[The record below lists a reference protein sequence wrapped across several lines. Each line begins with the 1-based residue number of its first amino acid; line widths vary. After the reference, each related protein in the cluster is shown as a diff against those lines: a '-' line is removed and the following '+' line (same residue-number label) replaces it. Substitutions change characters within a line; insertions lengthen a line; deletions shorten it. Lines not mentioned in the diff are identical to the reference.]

1 MTQMKPI
8 ARKLSTLCA
17 ALLASQLLVGYSHA
31 GQLSAAQ
38 SQQVQSRNAQ
48 VNDILQ
54 ALSAQLNKAN
64 KSKAYANLLAM
75 RLHRLSGNQL
85 AVATNYA
92 DLAALEGYV
101 NASLNGS
108 ATQTKAAGDGLV
120 FLPLTPCRLAD
131 SREGEP
137 LSAEE
142 TRGYRLDAAALQ
154 GGNCSALSGSK
165 VPQALALTITATQAA
180 TGGWLTITPDGVGG
194 AAGSSALNFVPG
206 VDIANSTVVASA
218 GGSATKDFYI
228 ATSSKTHVVV
238 DLLGY
243 YVDVA
248 TIQGAAGADGINGTN
263 GVDGTNGTN
272 GTNGVDGA
280 PGADGKSAFQIALD
294 NGYQGTEV
302 QWLASLKGDTGAQ
315 GATGAA
321 GSNGNDGAPGAQG
334 PTGAAGSNGN
344 DGAPGATGPTGMSA
358 YDLARV
364 DGYTGPDVQ
373 AWLLSL
379 KGDKGDT
386 GAPGAKGDT
395 GAPGAK
401 GDTGAPGAKGDTGA
415 PGAKG
420 DTGAPGAKG
429 DTGAPGGKGDPGAPG
444 DKGDKG
450 DQGVAG
456 PILLAGGSTSNSE
469 LSQSSANYV
478 GRLFRWGTAVDFGDT
493 LVVPKTGTLTGLSV
507 ALDSAVASGSNR
519 NYKFEVRKSSS
530 ATALLTC
537 TIAGGA
543 STCVSASGAT
553 ASVNAGD
560 ALYLYAVGSNSPG
573 NREVAYTITFQ

>member
-137 LSAEE
+137 LIAEE

-272 GTNGVDGA
+272 GVDGA

-302 QWLASLKGDTGAQ
+302 QWLASLKGDT

-401 GDTGAPGAKGDTGA
+401 GDTGAPG
-415 PGAKG
+415 
-420 DTGAPGAKG
+420 
-429 DTGAPGGKGDPGAPG
+429 GKGDPGTPG

-456 PILLAGGSTSNSE
+456 PILLAGGSTSKTE
-469 LSQSSANYV
+469 LSQSNPNYV
-478 GRLFRWGTAVDFGDT
+478 GKLFRWGSAMDFGDT

-507 ALDSAVASGSNR
+507 ALESAVASGNR

-543 STCVSASGAT
+543 STCVSAAAT
-553 ASVNAGD
+553 PPTVNAGD

-573 NREVAYTITFQ
+573 NRVVAYTITFQ